1 MVVLGCTIIKGL
13 VRLAVKP
20 LVLICKKN
28 VVSWL
33 ISQRIS
39 WLIRPAEHSHGVMR
53 AADTNED
60 PPAECVHAHLVIKII
75 NYIIAEKQL

>member
-1 MVVLGCTIIKGL
+1 MHHGT

-20 LVLICKKN
+20 LVLICMADFFREKN
-28 VVSWL
+28 IVPWL